1 MENLIRIIIIEDNLS
16 DAETLISTIKSGGW
30 AVRTKRAEDAED
42 LLDTLGAHSTDIVL
56 YTLGTQ
62 EIDLEKTV
70 DCIREAGKHIPVIA
84 VSSDKSANIAE
95 CMLLGAEDL
104 VYKSNPEHL
113 KLAVYRTYKFQQQ
126 WRKLRK
132 LEVSITETEKRCRT
146 LLDSSRD
153 SICYVHEGM
162 HVYANDTY
170 LNLLGY
176 DKLDEIEGLP
186 VMDLVA
192 SGHQQTMKQTLRHLH
207 KVQGNNERL
216 DIELQHA
223 NGKILKTQM
232 EFSPASIDGEEC
244 TQIVIRN
251 QGNTRELEQQLKQL
265 SQRDIS
271 TGLYNRAY
279 FVEQLE
285 GAINRATQGEHN
297 YALVQLQICNIQDI
311 KGLVGPAATDTV
323 VTAVAKTIKSQCE
336 KNETL
341 ARFGEESFAL
351 LRDHHTTKDLKS
363 YLDEIL
369 CAVNKQIFE
378 VDGKSVSPRL
388 CIGVVQIDENSPDIN
403 EILLR
408 VENTVEQSKVENDQ
422 NITIYIPTEGEMTQK
437 QKDKLWK
444 SKIEEALQNDQL
456 RLVYQ
461 PIIGLNGDSSERY
474 ETYIRLLDER
484 GQEISATEFLP
495 SAERTGISKDLDRW
509 LITRALNKLKG
520 VIESSPQT
528 ILFIKLT
535 VGTLQD
541 PQMLSWLS
549 DYLKKVQI
557 LPENLVFEIKEEVII
572 THLKQAIQFTKGLNR
587 LNCQFAVDGFGT
599 GLKPFQLMK
608 AMPIDYLRIDESL
621 MREIG
626 TNSENQ
632 EAVRTINETA
642 RIGGQKTITPFVE
655 DAAALSV
662 LWSIGVNY
670 IQGNFLREPGED
682 MDFDFSSTI

>member
-30 AVRTKRAEDAED
+30 AVRAKRAEDAQD
-42 LLDTLGAHSTDIVL
+42 LLDTLRAHSTDIVL
-56 YTLGTQ
+56 YTLGAQ
-62 EIDLEKTV
+62 AINLERTV

-84 VSSDKSANIAE
+84 VSSNKSSNIAE
-95 CMLLGAEDL
+95 CMLHGAEDL

-132 LEVSITETEKRCRT
+132 LEVSVTETEKRCRT

-176 DKLDEIEGLP
+176 DNLDEIEGLP
-186 VMDLVA
+186 LMDLVA

-207 KVQGNNERL
+207 KVQGNNEKL

-223 NGKILKTQM
+223 DGKTLKARM

-244 TQIVIRN
+244 TQIVIRD
-251 QGNTRELEQQLKQL
+251 QGNARELEQQLKRL
-265 SQRDIS
+265 SQKDIS

-285 GAINRATQGEHN
+285 SAINRATQGEHN
-297 YALVQLQICNIQDI
+297 YALVQLQICNIHEI
-311 KGLVGPAATDTV
+311 KDLVGPAATDTV
-323 VTAVAKTIKSQCE
+323 VSAVAKTIKKQCE
-336 KNETL
+336 KNEIL

-351 LRDHHTTKDLKS
+351 LRDHHTTKDLES
-363 YLDEIL
+363 YLDEMRSTI
-369 CAVNKQIFE
+369 NKQIFE
-378 VDGKSVSPRL
+378 VEGKSVSPRL
-388 CIGVVQIDENSPDIN
+388 CIGAVQIDENSPDTN
-403 EILLR
+403 ELLLR
-408 VENTVEQSKVENDQ
+408 VESAVEHSKIKNDQ
-422 NITIYIPTEGEMTQK
+422 GIAIYVPKEGEMTQK

-444 SKIEEALQNDQL
+444 SKIEEALQNNQV

-461 PIIGLNGDSSERY
+461 PIVGLNGDSNERY
-474 ETYIRLLDER
+474 ETYTRLLDER

-495 SAERTGISKDLDRW
+495 SAERTGISKGLDRW
-509 LITRALNKLKG
+509 LVTHALNKLKET
-520 VIESSPQT
+520 IKSRPQT

-535 VGTLQD
+535 VGSLQN
-541 PQMLSWLS
+541 PRMLSWLS
-549 DYLKKVQI
+549 DSLKKVQI
-557 LPENLVFEIKEEVII
+557 SPKNLVFEIKEEVII
-572 THLKQAIQFTKGLNR
+572 THLKQAMQLAKGLKQ
-587 LNCQFAVDGFGT
+587 LNCKFAVDSFGT

-608 AMPIDYLRIDESL
+608 AMPVDYLRLDESL
-621 MREIG
+621 MSEIS

-632 EAVRTINETA
+632 ETVRSINKTA
-642 RIGGQKTITPFVE
+642 RIEGQKTIAPFVE
-655 DAAALSV
+655 DAATLSV

-670 IQGNFLREPGED
+670 IQGNFLREASED
-682 MDFDFSSTI
+682 MDFDFSNTI